1 MIIQTINII
10 RKIIICHTG
19 KFEILRTT
27 SSRSGH
33 TWTVQFLKLKR
44 LLCYRRSRTSNP
56 IIKEKLENQIKI
68 LLKGKFIFLT
78 VAHEHAI
85 ELPVS
90 IQKNLCFEFFIFF
103 KWNVSSGH
111 FIPFVCFR
119 VILMQFFEAKDPW
132 VAKKD
137 L

>member
-1 MIIQTINII
+1 M
-10 RKIIICHTG
+10 
-19 KFEILRTT
+19 
-27 SSRSGH
+27 
-33 TWTVQFLKLKR
+33 
-44 LLCYRRSRTSNP
+44 
-56 IIKEKLENQIKI
+56 KI

-78 VAHEHAI
+78 VTYMNMPANCQWVSKKKI
-85 ELPVS
+85 E
-90 IQKNLCFEFFIFF
+90 NLCFEFFIFF
-103 KWNVSSGH
+103 KWNASSGH